1 MSTKRNIIDV
11 EFINNWLKL
20 FYNVCNTENKQ
31 LVATEINN
39 LTSSNSVSASTFN
52 TIMQIL
58 DQSEGVNKLNIFY
71 MTIRMEKY
79 FGLLSWLNQNDK
91 SRWDEL
97 LYRAN
102 RLAKIDRDTVNMDMY
117 KVVRKMYKIKRDTSI
132 KYY

>member
-20 FYNVCNTENKQ
+20 FYNICNTENKQ